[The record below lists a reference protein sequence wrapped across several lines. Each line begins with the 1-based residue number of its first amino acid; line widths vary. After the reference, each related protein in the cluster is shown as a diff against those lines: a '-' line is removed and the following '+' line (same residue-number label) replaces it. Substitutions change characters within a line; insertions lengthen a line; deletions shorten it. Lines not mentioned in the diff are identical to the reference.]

1 MFWNPK
7 GKKTPKKIKIILN
20 FEKNIKKHYHCPFYD
35 TYIVLYFK
43 YRDRSSHIQKHKKG
57 DETMSGNIRRNENE
71 TMDMR
76 LIPET
81 CNCSGYTMAMVAG
94 GLLLCLGIILYALLV

>member
-1 MFWNPK
+1 MTHNVCY
-7 GKKTPKKIKIILN
+7 TLSTEI
-20 FEKNIKKHYHCPFYD
+20 EA
-35 TYIVLYFK
+35 
-43 YRDRSSHIQKHKKG
+43 HIQHKK
-57 DETMSGNIRRNENE
+57 EKFIMSGNIRKNENE
-71 TMDMR
+71 MMDMR

>member
-1 MFWNPK
+1 
-7 GKKTPKKIKIILN
+7 
-20 FEKNIKKHYHCPFYD
+20 
-35 TYIVLYFK
+35 
-43 YRDRSSHIQKHKKG
+43 
-57 DETMSGNIRRNENE
+57 MSGNIRRNENE

-81 CNCSGYTMAMVAG
+81 CHCSGYTMAMVAG

>member
-1 MFWNPK
+1 MTHIVCYTLSTEIEAQMEERT
-7 GKKTPKKIKIILN
+7 KKEN
-20 FEKNIKKHYHCPFYD
+20 
-35 TYIVLYFK
+35 
-43 YRDRSSHIQKHKKG
+43 
-57 DETMSGNIRRNENE
+57 ETMSGNIRKNENE
-71 TMDMR
+71 MMDMR